1 MMSLIASQHTASWFV
16 LETAVGRAAEPGT
29 SKACEAQPAGTA
41 VAWHIGAWRAS
52 PTTLW
57 PLVMVA
63 RSSCTGIFQ
72 LELVVG
78 RVGMCAGQHGSLV
91 LAPPRF
97 FQGMWRGRWSLLSV
111 RWKGLSF
118 RRGMQEVALLTPF
131 CCVPRG
137 RCGPSVAWLMS
148 AAGSSI
154 PALLI
159 SLTDTRAWVS
169 SGFRASP
176 APVQG
181 RRVPTGDYS
190 DVSSSGGSRAI
201 PL

>member
-1 MMSLIASQHTASWFV
+1 MAYRRVACFPHYPVATRYGGKEFV
-16 LETAVGRAAEPGT
+16 HRDIPARAGRGEGWHV
-29 SKACEAQPAGTA
+29 CRPA
-41 VAWHIGAWRAS
+41 WLPR
-52 PTTLW
+52 P
-57 PLVMVA
+57 
-63 RSSCTGIFQ
+63 CT
-72 LELVVG
+72 
-78 RVGMCAGQHGSLV
+78 
-91 LAPPRF
+91 PRF

-118 RRGMQEVALLTPF
+118 RRGMQEVALLMPF

-169 SGFRASP
+169 SGFRASL